1 MSSTSSAAIGHG
13 MHMKKTS
20 ILVVDDNPTTLHLLA
35 RILEEEGYEITCATN
50 GLEAMNELR
59 SRVDNFD
66 VIVLDRM
73 MPVMDGMEMTRKILA
88 DSDLKHIPII
98 MQTAADQPEQISE
111 GIKAGVFY
119 YLTKPIERK
128 TLLSVVSSAVKEV
141 EQRRVLRAE
150 MLRHRMSFG
159 LIQVLKGSC
168 RTLDEAESLASFLAN
183 CFPDPDR
190 ALTGISEILI
200 NGVEHGN
207 LGISY
212 DEKTR
217 LMDENKWRE
226 EVLRRLDL
234 PEFKDKKVT
243 VIFEKKE
250 NTYYLQVTDQ
260 GKGFNWKSFLEF
272 DPSRASHNHGRGIA
286 MANMIA
292 FDRLVYN
299 EQGNQVTAVMEVKPE
314 APEIDTYWG

>member
-226 EVLRRLDL
+226 EVTRRLDL

-299 EQGNQVTAVMEVKPE
+299 DQGNQVTAVMEVKPE

>member
-226 EVLRRLDL
+226 EVMRRLDL

-299 EQGNQVTAVMEVKPE
+299 DQGNQVTAVMEVKPE

>member
-1 MSSTSSAAIGHG
+1 MTHTSTAAAHG
-13 MHMKKTS
+13 VQIKKTS
-20 ILVVDDNPTTLHLLA
+20 ILVVDDNPTALHLLTSL
-35 RILEEEGYEITCATN
+35 LEKEGYDITRAVN
-50 GLEAMNELR
+50 GLDAMTALR
-59 SRVDNFD
+59 KNQEGFD
-66 VIVLDRM
+66 VILLDRM
-73 MPVMDGMEMTRKILA
+73 MPEMDGMEVTRKIQA

-128 TLLSVVSSAVKEV
+128 TLLSIVSSAVKEV
-141 EQRRVLRAE
+141 EQRKVLRME
-150 MLRHRMSFG
+150 MRRHRMSFG
-159 LIQVLKGSC
+159 LIQVLKGNC

-190 ALTGISEILI
+190 ALTGISELLI
-200 NGVEHGN
+200 NAVEHGN
-207 LGISY
+207 LAISY
-212 DEKTR
+212 DEKTE
-217 LMDENKWRE
+217 LMDTNRWRE
-226 EVLRRLDL
+226 EVASRLQL
-234 PEFKDKKVT
+234 PAFADKKVT

-272 DPSRASHNHGRGIA
+272 APSRASHNHGRGIA

-292 FDRLVYN
+292 FDRVVYN
-299 EQGNQVTAVMEVKPE
+299 EQGNQVTAVMEMPTK
-314 APEIDTYWG
+314 DTVVDDYWG

>member
-1 MSSTSSAAIGHG
+1 MITASSAAAAHG
-13 MHMKKTS
+13 IQMKKPS
-20 ILVVDDNPTTLHLLA
+20 ILVVDDNPTTLHLLVS
-35 RILEEEGYEITCATN
+35 ILKEEGYDTTRATN

-59 SRVDNFD
+59 NQEEQFD
-66 VIVLDRM
+66 VILLDRM
-73 MPVMDGMEMTRKILA
+73 MPMMDGMEVTRKIQA
-88 DSDLKHIPII
+88 DPELKHIPIV

-141 EQRRVLRAE
+141 EQRKVLRSE
-150 MLRHRMSFG
+150 MFRHRMSFG

-168 RTLDEAESLASFLAN
+168 KTLDEAESLASFLAN

-200 NGVEHGN
+200 NAVEHGN
-207 LGISY
+207 LAISY
-212 DEKTR
+212 DEKTK
-217 LMDENKWRE
+217 LMDTNDWRE
-226 EVLRRLDL
+226 EVSRRMRL
-234 PEFKDKKVT
+234 PEFSDKDVT
-243 VIFEKKE
+243 VIFEKKAD
-250 NTYYLQVTDQ
+250 TYYLQVTDQ
-260 GKGFNWKSFLEF
+260 GKGFNWKAFLEF

-314 APEIDTYWG
+314 NSETDDYWG

>member
-1 MSSTSSAAIGHG
+1 MSSTNSAAIGHG
-13 MHMKKTS
+13 MRMKKTS
-20 ILVVDDNPTTLHLLA
+20 ILVVDDNPTALHLIA
-35 RILEEEGYEITCATN
+35 RILEGEGYEITRATN
-50 GLEAMNELR
+50 GLEAMNELQGR
-59 SRVDNFD
+59 KDNFD

-73 MPVMDGMEMTRKILA
+73 MPVMDGMEVTGKILA
-88 DSDLKHIPII
+88 DSELKHIPII

-168 RTLDEAESLASFLAN
+168 RTLDEAESLSSFLAN

-217 LMDENKWRE
+217 LMDENLWRE
-226 EVLRRLDL
+226 EVQRRLQL

-243 VIFEKKE
+243 VIFERKE

-299 EQGNQVTAVMEVKPE
+299 KQGNQVTAVMEIKPE
-314 APEIDTYWG
+314 EPEIDTYWG